1 MDITGVC
8 NLHKIQIN
16 ALTNRVNNI
25 ETSIDEINQGVMGPQ
40 GPRGDIGYTGTIGPT
55 GNLGPTGN
63 TGPRGPTGFT
73 GPIGPTGPRGLQGN
87 IGQQGLRGFTGDR
100 GTSYLTFSRQFTYSQ
115 LSYNSFKKS
124 IDDNTNNLL
133 YSNESYF
140 SGHLS
145 FNLSIIPNYQKI
157 GISNTLGLRYG
168 FMFNASN
175 EIFIINDYN
184 EILLNNKIYN
194 SSDKYSIIFNESG
207 IKLYINNE
215 LVYNIEIYEQTLY
228 RFECYLTYVD
238 DIVNNILYY
247 YSPNAIKGETGPQGI
262 QGVQGTQGPQ
272 GPAGTGSGSSSS
284 VTNSVNVY
292 SSCINSVV
300 AISIRSVTNSI
311 YGGSGFFIAL
321 PNNTFNY
328 NPSIYGYVLTAAH
341 VIIDPSNNQVC
352 SNIWIHTSHPQN
364 MTYKVNGTSVRVMGV
379 DRIADIA
386 LLRIDGSGFI
396 GLQISNSRTNLS
408 IGESINIIG
417 YPLLDDIQSITRGI
431 VRDNKFSD
439 SYVPE
444 SVLTDA
450 TIFGGNS
457 GGPIIKDNNSVV
469 GILSWGTSGTEGMN
483 GGIASYLF
491 QPIIN
496 YFITSYS
503 SFILYYP
510 KGYLGIYTV
519 PVSFTLPMAYSQLK
533 IEGFRIIGFDYSIT
547 PKFNLYDIITEING
561 IRLGILNSQF
571 PLFTEVHLK
580 TPGSSITVKYIPY
593 NSSTGN
599 YGAETTKQV
608 TVENFNNVEDY
619 LFNNARNYEINEKDN
634 KTYSI

>member
-1 MDITGVC
+1 MC

-16 ALTNRVNNI
+16 ALTSRVDVVENSI
-25 ETSIDEINQGVMGPQ
+25 EQINLGIMGPQ
-40 GPRGDIGYTGTIGPT
+40 GPRGDIGYTGPIGPT
-55 GNLGPTGN
+55 GNIGPIGN
-63 TGPRGPTGFT
+63 IGSTGPTGFT

-87 IGQQGLRGFTGDR
+87 VGPIGPRGYTGER
-100 GTSYLTFSRQFTYSQ
+100 GTSYLTFSKQYTYSQ
-115 LSYNSFKKS
+115 LNYNSFKMI
-124 IDDNTNNLL
+124 IDDTTANLL

-145 FNLSIIPNYQKI
+145 FNLSIIPNYQKC
-157 GISNTLGLRYG
+157 GISNNLGVIYG

-184 EILLNNKIYN
+184 EYILNNKLYN
-194 SSDKYSIIFNESG
+194 QSDKYSIIFNENG
-207 IKLYINNE
+207 IFFYINNE
-215 LVYNIEIYEQTLY
+215 LVYTIQNYENTLY
-228 RFECYLTYVD
+228 RFECYLTYLED
-238 DIVNNILYY
+238 TINNILYY
-247 YSPNAIKGETGPQGI
+247 YSPTAIKGETGPQGI
-262 QGVQGTQGPQ
+262 QGVQGAQG
-272 GPAGTGSGSSSS
+272 AAGSGSGSA

-300 AISIRSVTNSI
+300 AISIRSVTNAI
-311 YGGSGFFIAL
+311 YGGSGFFITF
-321 PNNTFNY
+321 PNGTFNY
-328 NPSIYGYVLTAAH
+328 NPSSYGYILTAAH

-352 SNIWIHTSHPQN
+352 SNIWIHTTHPQN
-364 MTYKVNGTSVRVMGV
+364 ITYKVNGTSVRVMGV

-396 GLQISNSRTNLS
+396 GLGISNSRTNLS

-439 SYVPE
+439 AYVPE

-457 GGPIIKDNNSVV
+457 GGPIIKDNNTVV

-483 GGIASYLF
+483 GGIASHLF

-496 YFITSYS
+496 YFIASYS
-503 SFILYYP
+503 SYTLYYP
-510 KGYLGIYTV
+510 KGYLGVYTV
-519 PVSFTLPMAYSQLK
+519 PVSFTLPMSYPQLK
-533 IEGFRIIGFDYSIT
+533 IEGFRVIGFDNTIT

-561 IRLGILNSQF
+561 IRLGILNSQY

-580 TPGSSITVKYIPY
+580 TPGSSITVKYIPFNSLTY
-593 NSSTGN
+593 N
-599 YGAETTKQV
+599 YEAETTKQV
-608 TVENFNNVEDY
+608 ILENFNNIEDY
-619 LFNNARNYEINEKDN
+619 LFNNARNYELIEKQN
-634 KTYSI
+634 SNFSI